1 MRGNGCVYM
10 NDFTSN
16 NDENFSIPV
25 ISKLIKRLGQAYHVL
40 KSTRKDEVLESALL
54 YMVILRLLSGSI
66 ELTVAGLM
74 LISNDLEK
82 ALNLN
87 SMLALVGP
95 SILIITTGIGLSG
108 LSEKISF
115 LKMVCLLGGITLIL
129 ISMKLK

>member
-1 MRGNGCVYM
+1 M
-10 NDFTSN
+10 
-16 NDENFSIPV
+16 E
-25 ISKLIKRLGQAYHVL
+25 A
-40 KSTRKDEVLESALL
+40 ALL
-54 YMVILRLLSGSI
+54 YMVLLRFISGSI

-74 LISNDLEK
+74 FKSNDLEK
-82 ALNLN
+82 ALMLN

-95 SILIITTGIGLSG
+95 SILIITTGIGLAG